1 MSFQFGPIPD
11 PDKDGI
17 MEVHHYRQAV
27 DDYEKDGGLFDGEP
41 MLKHWWVINACDVL
55 LGEDAMYRY
64 SPRELF
70 EKLQEFSK
78 DAQAFSDMC
87 EEHDCRVE
95 LDDMDYQRQC
105 AH

>member
-87 EEHDCRVE
+87 EDHNCRVE

>member
-1 MSFQFGPIPD
+1 MSFQFGPVPD

>member
-1 MSFQFGPIPD
+1 MSFQFGPVPD

-87 EEHDCRVE
+87 EDHNCRVE

>member
-1 MSFQFGPIPD
+1 MTFQFGPIPD

-17 MEVHHYRQAV
+17 MEVHHYRRAV
-27 DDYEKDGGLFDGEP
+27 DDYERDGALFDSP
-41 MLKHWWVINACDVL
+41 MLKHWFVINVCDEL
-55 LGEDAMYRY
+55 LGEDAMYKF
-64 SPRELF
+64 SPQELF

-78 DAQAFSDMC
+78 DAKAFSDMC

>member
-1 MSFQFGPIPD
+1 MTFQFGPIPD
-11 PDKDGI
+11 PEEEGI
-17 MEVHHYRQAV
+17 LAVHHYRDAV

-41 MLKHWWVINACDVL
+41 MLKHWFVLNVCDVL
-55 LGEDAMYRY
+55 LGEDAMYKY

-87 EEHDCRVE
+87 EEHDCRVTH
-95 LDDMDYQRQC
+95 DDMDYQRQC
-105 AH
+105 SY

>member
-1 MSFQFGPIPD
+1 MSFHFGTPPD

-17 MEVHHYRQAV
+17 MECHHYRTNV
-27 DDYEKDGGLFDGEP
+27 DAYDVDGGLMDNP
-41 MLKHWWVINACDVL
+41 QLKHWFVINVCDVI
-55 LGEDAMYRY
+55 LGEDAMYKY

-87 EEHDCRVE
+87 EEHDCRVQI
-95 LDDMDYQRQC
+95 DDMEYQRQC
-105 AH
+105 SH

>member
-1 MSFQFGPIPD
+1 MTFQFGTIPD

-27 DDYEKDGGLFDGEP
+27 DDYEKDGGLFTGEP
-41 MLKHWWVINACDVL
+41 MLKHWFVLNVCDEL

-78 DAQAFSDMC
+78 DAQAFTDMC
-87 EEHDCRVE
+87 EEHDCRVD
-95 LDDMDYQRQC
+95 LDDMEYQRQC
-105 AH
+105 SH

>member
-1 MSFQFGPIPD
+1 MRFQFGPVPD

-87 EEHDCRVE
+87 DCLLYTSDAADE
-95 LDDMDYQRQC
+95 
-105 AH
+105 

>member
-1 MSFQFGPIPD
+1 MTFQFGPIPD

-27 DDYEKDGGLFDGEP
+27 DDYEKDGGLFTGEP
-41 MLKHWWVINACDVL
+41 MLKHWFVLNVCDVL
-55 LGEDAMYRY
+55 LGEDAMYKY

-78 DAQAFSDMC
+78 DAQAFTDMC
-87 EEHDCRVE
+87 EEHDCRVD
-95 LDDMDYQRQC
+95 LDDMEYQRQC
-105 AH
+105 SH

>member
-1 MSFQFGPIPD
+1 MTFQFGPIPD

-17 MEVHHYRQAV
+17 MEVHHYRRAV

-41 MLKHWWVINACDVL
+41 MLKHWFVINVCDVL
-55 LGEDAMYRY
+55 LGEDAMYKY

-95 LDDMDYQRQC
+95 LDDMEYQRQC
-105 AH
+105 SH